1 MKNVLTKDKILE
13 IKYTYEELENYLS
26 FLKDAGFIEYF
37 EIAYRHN
44 MDVYWF
50 RVDDYEGYLFN
61 KDDVRKGLI
70 EFFKIF
76 KYMKEFNQINSKE
89 VNTNER

>member
-1 MKNVLTKDKILE
+1 MKNALTKDELLKL
-13 IKYTYEELENYLS
+13 KFTYEELENYLS

-37 EIAYRHN
+37 EISYRYH

-76 KYMKEFNQINSKE
+76 KHMKEFNQIISKE
-89 VNTNER
+89 VKNNE